1 MYPPPPRLL
10 PWRVGLASSAVVGS
24 LAQPLRLRLTFHGAG
39 ATSDHRGP
47 SLTICRC
54 GNRGYGAPLCVE
66 SEVLRNGRTLGA
78 VINVSLP
85 SMEPHEWTP
94 KMFATLVHADW
105 SVHPS
110 KRWIALARRRAGGWT
125 VLSLSGVDPSHE
137 YLAWLFAAAV
147 EGPVLAGFDFPI
159 GLPSFF
165 GAHIG
170 QTNFRAALGAFGGGR
185 WSRFY
190 DVAGEP
196 GEIALER
203 PFYPRHA
210 DRGTR
215 QVDLLH
221 AHGVTTINDL
231 RRRCEVRTPVRLAAC
246 PLFWTL
252 GPNQVGK
259 AAIRGWQEILA
270 PAVAGG
276 AGLWPFDGDLHVLA
290 KTHRL
295 VIAETYPAEAYHHL
309 NIGFARHESKR
320 RVKDRASRA
329 SAIFAWASAYRVSFR
344 PPIHQWIDSGCG
356 SDRLGED
363 RFDALVGLLAMIE
376 VAEGR
381 RSDGAPD
388 DAAVRR
394 WEGWILGQ
402 TTKGAGPAL
411 DKAPHPEGPKAARH
425 SQRRAAL

>member
-1 MYPPPPRLL
+1 MDP
-10 PWRVGLASSAVVGS
+10 
-24 LAQPLRLRLTFHGAG
+24 
-39 ATSDHRGP
+39 AT
-47 SLTICRC
+47 
-54 GNRGYGAPLCVE
+54 NRTA
-66 SEVLRNGRTLGA
+66 
-78 VINVSLP
+78 
-85 SMEPHEWTP
+85 

-110 KRWIALARRRAGGWT
+110 KRWIALAKRRARGWT
-125 VLSLSGVDPSHE
+125 VSSLSGVGPGHE
-137 YLAWLFAAAV
+137 YLAWLFAAAG

-165 GAHIG
+165 GARIG
-170 QTNFRAALGAFGGGR
+170 QTNFRAALGVFGGGR
-185 WSRFY
+185 WSKFY

-203 PFYPRHA
+203 PFYPRRA
-210 DRGTR
+210 DRGRR

-221 AHGVTTINDL
+221 AHGVATINDL
-231 RRRCEVRTPVRLAAC
+231 RRRCEVRTPIRLAAC

-259 AAIRGWQEILA
+259 AAITGWQEILA
-270 PAVAGG
+270 PAVARG
-276 AGLWPFDGDLHVLA
+276 AGIWPFDGDLHVLA
-290 KTHRL
+290 QAHRL

-320 RVKDRASRA
+320 RTKDRACRA
-329 SAIFAWASAYRVSFR
+329 SAIFAWASAYGVSFR
-344 PPIHQWIDSGCG
+344 PTVHQWIDSGCG
-356 SDRLGED
+356 FDHLGED
-363 RFDALVGLLAMIE
+363 RFDALLGLLAMIE

-388 DAAVRR
+388 DEPVRR

-402 TTKGAGPAL
+402 TNRGSPGQS
-411 DKAPHPEGPKAARH
+411 AA
-425 SQRRAAL
+425 S